1 MNKLIIEHKI
11 SVIII
16 NNLEKDMTI
25 ETESIKILKSFFGF
39 NTFKGKQK
47 VCIESILQGK
57 DVFVVMPTGGG
68 KSLCYQLP
76 SLILEGTSIIISPL
90 IALMKNQVDSI
101 RSNSKDRSIAHFF
114 NSSLT
119 EKEKKEVIND
129 LKEKKTK
136 ILYVAPETI
145 CNPKNLELF
154 KKINISFFAIDEAH
168 CISEWGH
175 DFRPEYKKIK
185 SAINNLTRKPIMA
198 LTATATKKVQEEI
211 KRNLGI
217 LEADFFISSF
227 NRKNLYYE
235 IVKKKEENPEK
246 GIIQYIKKN
255 DKKSGII
262 YCLTRKKVDE
272 LTNLLNLNNIYAVS
286 YHAGLERDIR
296 NKNQDKFLK
305 GECEIIVA
313 TIAFGMGIDKP
324 NIRFILHFD
333 IPKSLEGYYQETGRA
348 GRDGGYSE
356 CILFF
361 SMQDLRKFEKIIEK
375 SSSKKIAKKLINEV
389 LVYCSLESCRREYI
403 LNYFDESFQENE
415 SEKNCCDNC
424 SHDCEMQEGK
434 DKLYELLN
442 YCATE
447 DYKISDFINAT
458 ESEKISHRS
467 TIISKAISKK
477 YLIRN
482 ENQNLKI
489 NKKGLEF
496 IENPSSFLI
505 PKKTKRKENIKQK
518 STSFNKELM
527 LTLKKL
533 RQNIAS
539 KSNLP
544 PFVIFQDIMLEDM
557 CKIFPTSIEEL
568 SNINGISLG
577 KAEKYGELFISEINS
592 YVSKN
597 KIEKNLDFKIK
608 SNINKSALKV
618 FIIQQIDKKVP
629 FEDIGIMR
637 KMDLEE
643 LIKEIE
649 KIVESGTKVNINYE
663 LNKLLSKEEQ
673 EELYDY
679 FLNEAKNDSIIN
691 AKEYFEDSYE
701 ESELKIMRIKFLS
714 ELAN

>member
-1 MNKLIIEHKI
+1 ME
-11 SVIII
+11 
-16 NNLEKDMTI
+16 
-25 ETESIKILKSFFGF
+25 IKIESKKMLKSFFGF
-39 NTFKGKQK
+39 NTFKGKQQA
-47 VCIESILQGK
+47 CIESILKGK

-101 RSNSKDRSIAHFF
+101 RSNSKDNSIAHFF
-114 NSSLT
+114 NSSLS
-119 EKEKKEVIND
+119 EKEKSEVIND
-129 LKEKKTK
+129 IKNKKTK

-145 CNPKNLELF
+145 CNLKNLELF

-175 DFRPEYKKIK
+175 DFRPEYKKIR
-185 SAINNLTRKPIMA
+185 SVINNLTRKPIMA
-198 LTATATKKVQEEI
+198 LTATATNKVQEEI

-235 IVKKKEENPEK
+235 IINKDKENPEK
-246 GIIQYIKKN
+246 GIIKYIKKHE
-255 DKKSGII
+255 KKAGII

-272 LTNLLNLNNIYAVS
+272 ITTLLNLNNINAVA
-286 YHAGLERDIR
+286 YHAGLEKETRT
-296 NKNQDKFLK
+296 NNQDKFLK
-305 GECEIIVA
+305 DECEIIVA

-348 GRDGGYSE
+348 GRDGAYSE
-356 CILFF
+356 CLLFF
-361 SMQDLRKFEKIIEK
+361 SIQDFRRFEKIIEK
-375 SSSKKIAKKLINEV
+375 SASKKIAKKLINEV

-403 LNYFDESFQENE
+403 LNYFDEYFQKNE
-415 SEKNCCDNC
+415 SEKYCCDNC
-424 SHDCEMQEGK
+424 SYNCEMREGK

-442 YCATE
+442 YCAKE
-447 DYKISDFINAT
+447 DYKISDFVNVT
-458 ESEKISHRS
+458 EYEKLSNRS

-477 YLIRN
+477 YLTRN

-489 NKKGLEF
+489 SNIGLEF
-496 IENPSSFLI
+496 MKKPKSFLI
-505 PKKTKRKENIKQK
+505 PEKIKQKENIKK
-518 STSFNKELM
+518 EITSFNTELI

-533 RQNIAS
+533 RQNISS
-539 KSNLP
+539 KYNLP

-557 CKIFPTSIEEL
+557 CKLFPTSIEEL

-577 KAEKYGELFISEINS
+577 KAEKYGEIFISEINS